1 MDREHMA
8 ENDIDPENVIRTDRN
23 GCLVTVYFAKKRNVQ
38 KETIVLE
45 SLLDTFEK
53 RIQAQINSSSF

>member
-8 ENDIDPENVIRTDRN
+8 ENDIDPENVIQTDRN
-23 GCLVTVYFAKKRNVQ
+23 GCLVTVYFAKERNDR
-38 KETIVLE
+38 KEAIVLE

-53 RIQAQINSSSF
+53 RVQTEMNPMIL

>member
-8 ENDIDPENVIRTDRN
+8 ENDIDPENVIWTDRN

>member
-8 ENDIDPENVIRTDRN
+8 ENDIDTENIIRTDRN
-23 GCLVTVYFAKKRNVQ
+23 WCLVTVYYEKKRNIQ
-38 KETIVLE
+38 KETIVLD

>member
-23 GCLVTVYFAKKRNVQ
+23 GCLVTVYFARLCHNKWL
-38 KETIVLE
+38 IF
-45 SLLDTFEK
+45 DEK
-53 RIQAQINSSSF
+53 